1 VIKPAKIELPY
12 KYEDIYEKLIQK
24 GLSKRASVSKAN
36 MLLGCIKK
44 LVEAGIKEKDEIVLL
59 YVPGRV
65 EILGKHTDYAGG
77 RSITAAVERGF
88 VFAASPRSD
97 SKVNVYDISRVRKTS
112 FKLEKGLIP
121 EEGHWTNY
129 LVKVARRLIFN
140 FGSELNGADIAFA
153 SDLPSTSG
161 LSSSSVLVTGF
172 FLSFAHVSG
181 IFKKYNFISNIKDTF
196 NLASYISAIENGF
209 DFGTLYGEKG
219 AGNFGSSQDQI
230 AFLCSNKGFF
240 SQYSYCPVKLERQI
254 PLPEGYVLGIATS
267 GMKAQKK
274 VNAKEKYN
282 SLIMQ
287 ASVLVNI
294 WNNQHGTAFSTL
306 NELVSQAG
314 AELVKLTLPAMIE
327 SSRKKA
333 GFKTAQLMKRFE
345 HFIKESNEIV
355 PLAGEALL
363 KGDIDSFARLSDE
376 SERISGTYFDNST
389 SEAQFLCRIAK
400 ELGAPAACSFSGG
413 FGGSV
418 WALVPVE
425 AAIEGFFFEWAN
437 EYRKA
442 FAAASKYAEFIS
454 TWLGPASFRI
464 EPD

>member
-1 VIKPAKIELPY
+1 VIKPAAIESPY
-12 KYEDIYEKLIQK
+12 RYEDIYEKLIQK

-36 MLLGCIKK
+36 MLLGCCKK
-44 LVEAGIKEKDEIVLL
+44 LAEAGVKDKDETILL

-77 RSITAAVERGF
+77 RSITAALERGF
-88 VFAASPRSD
+88 VFAASPRTD
-97 SKVNVYDISRVRKTS
+97 NRVNIYDISRVRKTS

-129 LVKVARRLIFN
+129 LVKVARRLVFN

-153 SDLPSTSG
+153 SDLPSASG
-161 LSSSSVLVTGF
+161 MSSSSVLITGF

-181 IFKKYNFISNIKDTF
+181 IIKKYNFISNIKDTF

-219 AGNFGSSQDQI
+219 PSNWGGSQDHM

-240 SQYSYCPVKLERQI
+240 SQYSYSPIKLEKQI

-267 GMKAQKK
+267 GIKADKTRS
-274 VNAKEKYN
+274 AKEKYN
-282 SLIMQ
+282 SLTMQ
-287 ASVLVNI
+287 ASLLVNI
-294 WNNQHGTAFSTL
+294 WNNQHGTTFSTL
-306 NELVSQAG
+306 NELVSKAG
-314 AELVKLTLPAMIE
+314 EELVKLTLPAMIE
-327 SSRKKA
+327 KSRKKA
-333 GFKTAQLMKRFE
+333 GFKNAQLMKRFE
-345 HFIKESNEIV
+345 HFLKESNEIV
-355 PLAGEALL
+355 PLASDALL
-363 KGDIDSFARLSDE
+363 KCDISLFAKLSDD
-376 SERISGTYFDNST
+376 SERLYKTYFDDEIPET
-389 SEAQFLCRIAK
+389 QFLCRIAK
-400 ELGAPAACSFSGG
+400 ELGAPASCSFSGDS
-413 FGGSV
+413 GGSV

-442 FAAASKYAEFIS
+442 FAVTSKYSEFIS

-464 EPD
+464 EID